1 MGAPR
6 RFTLSVAALGY
17 TTARGFTT
25 LVNSESTYDLIAH
38 QWTVP
43 VNLLFSQVF
52 KVGDQTI
59 QFPGRSQVLRRNPCK
74 WSAMGCAI
82 QSDRFI
88 SRTLIER
95 RNQEGC
101 V

>member
-1 MGAPR
+1 M
-6 RFTLSVAALGY
+6 
-17 TTARGFTT
+17 
-25 LVNSESTYDLIAH
+25 VNSELTYDLIAH

-52 KVGDQTI
+52 KVGDQPFSI
-59 QFPGRSQVLRRNPCK
+59 QVGPRYYVETPANGPRWGARF
-74 WSAMGCAI
+74 

-95 RNQEGC
+95 RN
-101 V
+101 